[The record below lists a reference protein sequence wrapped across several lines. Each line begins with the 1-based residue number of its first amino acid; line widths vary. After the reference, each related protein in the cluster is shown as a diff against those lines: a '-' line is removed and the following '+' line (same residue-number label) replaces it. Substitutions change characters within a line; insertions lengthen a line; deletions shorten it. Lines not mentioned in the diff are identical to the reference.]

1 MGGRRH
7 PLAPSIDA
15 RHNWTLRLQSQ
26 NAVLSALRTDR
37 RQHAR
42 TRFSSVLQ
50 CLLERRRKG
59 LVCCDQLLAFHRR
72 IGWDDRWAR
81 LAVVSALGAHFV
93 PTPTLGAE
101 LRSLSG

>member
-1 MGGRRH
+1 MSLASGSGILGSVSSRRK
-7 PLAPSIDA
+7 AI
-15 RHNWTLRLQSQ
+15 
-26 NAVLSALRTDR
+26 AVLSVSLRTDC
-37 RQHAR
+37 RQHAC